1 MSKEK
6 IPEIETHKEKNPQLE
21 STQSDSVCRGAFDR
35 LILGGNRN
43 SEQLLTDSNT
53 EHLNLINNSYASEN
67 NIDSEEDRSNLEDC
81 NIDFSDDSNLS
92 ELNEIDQQI
101 ASAIKDKLTLEEVTH
116 ILSSRKKKAD
126 DEDDHEDN
134 QLVKIFCPFSFDFIY
149 IPIKLANLLKLL
161 WSSGIETHDTHF
173 VQHGSIIR
181 ILFSSITHAN
191 RFLKFCCTP
200 DCSYLVEE
208 HPQKLNWCN
217 LVNIQKKW
225 KFKIK
230 PTISKDYTTLQLV
243 IQISFPKRDVGFILN
258 QFHMLSDPFPEGQ
271 D

>member
-1 MSKEK
+1 MNKENK
-6 IPEIETHKEKNPQLE
+6 PETETHQEAIPQLVE
-21 STQSDSVCRGAFDR
+21 NGNVGRDAFDR
-35 LILGGNRN
+35 LILGKTSD

-53 EHLNLINNSYASEN
+53 THSNFINDSYPPEKHIISEN
-67 NIDSEEDRSNLEDC
+67 SSSDIDDC
-81 NIDFSDDSNLS
+81 NVDYSDDSNLS
-92 ELNEIDQQI
+92 ELDEIDQQI
-101 ASAIKDKLTLEEVTH
+101 FASARKGKLTLEEVTRL
-116 ILSSRKKKAD
+116 LSSRKRNTDA
-126 DEDDHEDN
+126 EDDHEDN

-149 IPIKLANLLKLL
+149 APIKLAGLLKLF

-173 VQHGSIIR
+173 VQRGPKIK

-200 DCSYLVEE
+200 DRSYLIEQ
-208 HPQKLNWCN
+208 HPQRLSWCN

-243 IQISFPKRDVGFILN
+243 IQISFPKRDVGFIVS
-258 QFHMLSDPFPEGQ
+258 QFNMLSDPFP
-271 D
+271 DC